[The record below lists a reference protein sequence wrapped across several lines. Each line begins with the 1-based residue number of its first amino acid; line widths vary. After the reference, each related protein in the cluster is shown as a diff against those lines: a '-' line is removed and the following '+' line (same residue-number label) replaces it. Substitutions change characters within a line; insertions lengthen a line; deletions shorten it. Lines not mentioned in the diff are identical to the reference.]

1 MADER
6 IEVEWIATATRMTQ
20 ILDKIDTRLDKQ
32 DAKLDKIGKTSE
44 KAAEAAAGSFNHME
58 SELKQAEAA
67 LNKLTVG
74 TAAFAAQKDKVDG
87 LRTSLAQARTSLQ
100 QAPSGMTAALDAG
113 MTKLTSFATG
123 FVGLQ
128 QAITVIVNEL
138 NRVREI
144 KIGAAETTRGFE
156 SAMADLALNI
166 GAANVP
172 AAREMI
178 LQASPQAGVS
188 PSGLAD
194 LVGGAVSG
202 GAADL
207 SEAVSLST
215 KALKLT
221 AGNVEKAAPIMS
233 GMLSLAGATGNRNF
247 DAMIGQ
253 LSQFQTA
260 ARGEDLAVSINNIAS
275 SLAAA
280 NVPGERI
287 AALGGERSLEIAS
300 TLSQVLQDPRM
311 DKTGTAVRNLFMRM
325 DAFTAKGETKLD
337 DGSISRLTKEQVEGF
352 NKLGTLD
359 QRLAAMRATPE
370 IGRQFMSTIEM
381 NETKSAIRAFVLGG
395 EAVQELEAR
404 SNALITPLDQAKQE
418 FTDLTQVITESTPL
432 TQAANKAEA
441 ERTVA
446 TLRDPQRS
454 FEGQMFDV
462 MDKALSEVELSGF
475 DAPRKLLARSMV
487 ELRQGTGESVAKAT
501 IEELRMLQQNVPF
514 GGQTSLDTGNRLA
527 AAIDAIQKLERDRQ
541 AAERQQP
548 PGVLR
553 VNVQAP
559 AARPKEAPL
568 PAATAP

>member
-1 MADER
+1 
-6 IEVEWIATATRMTQ
+6 
-20 ILDKIDTRLDKQ
+20 
-32 DAKLDKIGKTSE
+32 
-44 KAAEAAAGSFNHME
+44 
-58 SELKQAEAA
+58 
-67 LNKLTVG
+67 
-74 TAAFAAQKDKVDG
+74 
-87 LRTSLAQARTSLQ
+87 
-100 QAPSGMTAALDAG
+100 
-113 MTKLTSFATG
+113 
-123 FVGLQ
+123 
-128 QAITVIVNEL
+128 
-138 NRVREI
+138 
-144 KIGAAETTRGFE
+144 
-156 SAMADLALNI
+156 
-166 GAANVP
+166 
-172 AAREMI
+172 
-178 LQASPQAGVS
+178 
-188 PSGLAD
+188 
-194 LVGGAVSG
+194 
-202 GAADL
+202 
-207 SEAVSLST
+207 
-215 KALKLT
+215 
-221 AGNVEKAAPIMS
+221 
-233 GMLSLAGATGNRNF
+233 MLSLAGATGNRNF

-454 FEGQMFDV
+454 FEGQMFAE
-462 MDKALSEVELSGF
+462 MDKALAEVELSGL
-475 DAPRKLLARSMV
+475 DAPRKMLARSMV

-527 AAIDAIQKLERDRQ
+527 AAIDAIQKLERDRL